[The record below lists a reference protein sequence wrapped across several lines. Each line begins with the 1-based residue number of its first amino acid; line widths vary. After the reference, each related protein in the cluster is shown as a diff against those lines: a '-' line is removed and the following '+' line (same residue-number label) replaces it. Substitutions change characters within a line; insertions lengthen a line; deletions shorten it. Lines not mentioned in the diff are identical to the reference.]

1 MLRDCTSISH
11 RKNFMNVEQKQP
23 GKLFVISGPSGSGK
37 GTLTRGL
44 LKNTNE
50 NVVLSISATTRKPG
64 PGEVDGKDYF
74 FISRD
79 EFISKVDK
87 GELLEY
93 AVVFDNYYGTPAEP
107 VKELLAEGK
116 TVILEIDVQGGLQVF
131 ENMPEAKG
139 ILILPPSDEELEKRL
154 QNRGR
159 DSESVI
165 QKRLEKAR
173 WEIDSARNSDRYEN
187 EIVNDD
193 LARAIDKIVSIVTE
207 KN

>member
-1 MLRDCTSISH
+1 
-11 RKNFMNVEQKQP
+11 MNEDQLQA
-23 GKLFVISGPSGSGK
+23 GRLFVISGPSGSGK
-37 GTLTRGL
+37 GTLTRAL

-50 NVVLSISATTRKPG
+50 DVVLSISATTRKPG
-64 PGEVDGKDYF
+64 PGEIDGKDYF
-74 FISRD
+74 FISHD
-79 EFISKVDK
+79 EFKSKIEK

-107 VKELLAEGK
+107 VKKLLAEGK

-139 ILILPPSDEELEKRL
+139 ILIIPPSEEALEKRL
-154 QNRGR
+154 KTRGR
-159 DSESVI
+159 DSEIVI

-173 WEIDSARNSDRYEN
+173 WEIDSARHSGRYGN

-193 LARAIDKIVSIVTE
+193 LEAAKKEIVNIVTQIA
-207 KN
+207 